1 MNQPTTAPTPTRD
14 ELLARNGVLLVVD
27 DILPPSGPVAKGGT
41 PTVKPKELGLFIAID
56 QDNTVYAFNGH
67 VDLGTGIRTSLA
79 QIVAEELDLQMDQVT
94 MVLGDTERAPNQG
107 ATIASATLQISAI
120 PLRNAAAE
128 ARRYLLEQAAQRWAV
143 SADSLVVE
151 SGVIK
156 AADGRSARFGDLL
169 IDRHV
174 ELRISGN
181 APLKRQEDYKLVG
194 QGAARVDIP
203 GKATGEL
210 TYVHDMRLPDMLHG
224 RVVRPPYAG
233 HDTGDFVGNSLLE
246 VDESSIAHIPGIVR
260 VVVIRDF
267 VGVVAMREEQAAKA
281 ARELKVRW
289 KAWQHK
295 LPDMSDVEQAIRDNP
310 SIQRVVLDKGNV
322 EQALA
327 DASERMTRTYLWPY
341 QIHGSIGPSCGLAD
355 YREDGIRV
363 WSGTQNPHML
373 RADLAWLLE
382 YPEERIEII
391 RMEAAGCYG
400 RNCADD
406 VCADAVLLSRAVG
419 LPVRV
424 QLTREQEHVWEPK
437 GTAQLMEVDGGLTAE
452 GGIAGYD
459 FTTSYPSNNS
469 PTLALLLTGRVDP
482 VAAMFEMG
490 DRTSIPPY
498 EIEHMR
504 VTINDMAPIVRAS
517 WMRGVSALP
526 NTFAHESYIDELA
539 FAAGV
544 DPVEYRLRYLNDDRA
559 SELVKATAARAD
571 WTPRTQPM
579 QTPEDDGVLRGRGF
593 AYARYIHSKFP
604 GFGAA
609 WAAWVA
615 DVAVDKNTGD
625 VSVTRVVIG
634 HDAGMMVNPA
644 GVQHQIHGNVIQSTS
659 RVLKERVTFEES
671 TVSSQEWGGYPILTF
686 PEVPKV
692 DVVMMPRQTEPPMGA
707 GESASVPSAA
717 AIANAVYDATG
728 IRFRELPITAERIL
742 AAMKSAGDEASVQ
755 PPESPKAKRSKWLF
769 GSLFAAFG
777 AVLGVAATALPWRA
791 EIAPIAPPAA
801 GTWSAATLERGRL
814 LASAGDCAV
823 CHTSAGGV
831 TNAGGLAMQTPFG
844 TLYSSNITPDP
855 ETGIGN
861 WSYPA
866 FERAMRDGISRDG
879 KHLYP
884 AFPYTAFRNIDDA
897 DMQALY
903 AYLMSQTPVKQVQ
916 PANALQFPFNMRP
929 LMAGWNA
936 LFLRKGEVQAQPQQ
950 SAQWNRGQYLVNGL
964 GHCAACHSPRNL
976 MGAEKGGAS
985 FLAGGMVDGWE
996 APALNSLSKA
1006 PTPWTEDQ
1014 LFNYLSTGY
1023 SDAHGVAAGPMG
1035 PVVSEL
1041 AKLPRTD
1048 VRAMA
1053 VYLASLNG
1061 SAEAA
1066 STMPAPTAAAP
1077 TMPAPTVTAQK
1088 VTVATVSP
1096 QSLSNGQRVFEG
1108 SCQGCHADGLG
1119 PKLFGVSPSLA
1130 TNTNVHSAL
1139 PDNLIKV
1146 IQQGIAKPAT
1156 ADLGYMPGFKD
1167 SLSNTQI
1174 SDLAAYLRTRFA
1186 PNEPQWTGLQDK
1198 VAYLKANPGI
1208 H

>member
-1 MNQPTTAPTPTRD
+1 MTKPTPTRD
-14 ELLARNGVLLVVD
+14 HLLAKNGVLLIVD

-41 PTVKPKELGLFIAID
+41 PTVKPKELGLFIAVD

-128 ARRYLLEQAAQRWAV
+128 ARRYLLQAAAQRWEI
-143 SADSLVVE
+143 DPETLVIE

-156 AADGRSARFGDLL
+156 AQDGRSCRFGELL
-169 IDRHV
+169 VDQHI
-174 ELRISGN
+174 ELRISGA
-181 APLKRQEDYKLVG
+181 APLKRLEDYKLVG
-194 QGAARVDIP
+194 TVAARVDIP

-224 RVVRPPYAG
+224 RVIRPPYAG
-233 HDTGDFVGNSLLE
+233 YDTGEFVGTSLLE

-267 VGVVAMREEQAAKA
+267 IGVVAMREEQAAKA
-281 ARELKVRW
+281 AKELKVTW
-289 KAWQHK
+289 KPWQHQ

-310 SIQRVVLDKGNV
+310 KVQRVVLDKGNV
-322 EQALA
+322 DEALA
-327 DASERMTRTYLWPY
+327 GASERMTRTYLWPY

-382 YPEERIEII
+382 CPEEQIEII

-424 QLTREQEHVWEPK
+424 QLTREQEHAWEPK

-452 GGIAGYD
+452 GGVAGYD

-482 VAAMFEMG
+482 VAVMFEMG

-498 EIEHMR
+498 DIEHMR

-544 DPVEYRLRYLNDDRA
+544 DPVEYRLRYLHDDRA
-559 SELVKATAARAD
+559 SELVKATAARAE
-571 WTPRTQPM
+571 WSPRTQPM
-579 QTPEDDGVLRGRGF
+579 QIPEEDGVLRGRGF

-615 DVAVDKNTGD
+615 DVAVDKHTGD

-671 TVSSQEWGGYPILTF
+671 TIASKEWGGYPILTF

-692 DVVMMPRQTEPPMGA
+692 DVMMMPRQAEPPMGA

-717 AIANAVYDATG
+717 AIANAIYDATG
-728 IRFRELPITAERIL
+728 IRFRELPITAERVL
-742 AAMKSAGDEASVQ
+742 AALKNAGDEANGN

-777 AVLGVAATALPWRA
+777 AVLGMAATALPWRA
-791 EIAPIAPPAA
+791 EIAPITPPSS
-801 GTWSAATLERGRL
+801 GIWSAATLERGRL

-823 CHTSAGGV
+823 CHTAPGGV
-831 TNAGGLAMQTPFG
+831 SNAGGLAMQTPFG

-855 ETGIGN
+855 DTGIGN

-916 PANALQFPFNMRP
+916 PANDMQFPFNMRP

-976 MGAEKGGAS
+976 MGAEKGGAA

-996 APALNSLSKA
+996 APALNSLSKS

-1041 AKLPRTD
+1041 AKLPKTD

-1061 SAEAA
+1061 SAETAPVEA
-1066 STMPAPTAAAP
+1066 SASATKLMPQPS
-1077 TMPAPTVTAQK
+1077 VSAQ
-1088 VTVATVSP
+1088 A
-1096 QSLSNGQRVFEG
+1096 LSNGQRVFEG

-1130 TNTNVHSAL
+1130 SNTNVHSAL

-1146 IQQGIAKPAT
+1146 IQQGISNPAT
-1156 ADLGYMPGFKD
+1156 RDLGYMPGFKD
-1167 SLSNTQI
+1167 SLSDTQI
-1174 SDLAAYLRTRFA
+1174 SDLAAYLRSRFA
-1186 PNEPQWTGLQDK
+1186 PNEPQWTGLQEK
-1198 VAYLKANPGI
+1198 VAYLKANPGT

>member
-1 MNQPTTAPTPTRD
+1 MTMTHATLTRAQ
-14 ELLARNGVLLVVD
+14 LLTKSGVLLIVD
-27 DILPPSGPVAKGGT
+27 QIQPPSGPVAKGGV
-41 PTVKPKELGLFIAID
+41 PVIKPQELALFIAVND
-56 QDNTVYAFNGH
+56 DGKVYGFNGH

-79 QIVAEELDLQMDQVT
+79 QIVAEELDLALDQVC
-94 MVLGDTERAPNQG
+94 MVLGDTDSAPNQG
-107 ATIASATLQISAI
+107 ATIASATIQISAI

-128 ARRYLLEQAAQRWAV
+128 ARRFLLVRAARRFAV
-143 SADSLVVE
+143 
-151 SGVIK
+151 
-156 AADGRSARFGDLL
+156 AADT
-169 IDRHV
+169 
-174 ELRISGN
+174 LRINSGIVSSEDGRQLTFAELVEGERDQLTISGD
-181 APLKRQEDYKLVG
+181 APLKRLEDYRLVG
-194 QGAARVDIP
+194 KGAARVDIP

-210 TYVHDMRLPDMLHG
+210 TYVHDMRLPNMLHG
-224 RVVRPPYAG
+224 RVIRPPYAG
-233 HDTGDFVGNSLLE
+233 LDSGDFVGNSLLE

-267 VGVVAMREEQAAKA
+267 VGVVALREEQAAKA
-281 ARELKVRW
+281 AQALKVTW
-289 KAWQHK
+289 KAWNHK
-295 LPDMSDVEQAIRDNP
+295 LPNMGDIAQAIRDNP
-310 SIQRVVLDKGNV
+310 RVQRVVLDKGNV
-322 EQALA
+322 DQALEQ
-327 DASERMTRTYLWPY
+327 ASERMARTYLWPY
-341 QIHGSIGPSCGLAD
+341 QLHASIGPSCGLAD
-355 YREDGIRV
+355 YHEDGIRV
-363 WSGTQNPHML
+363 WSGTQNPHLL

-437 GTAQLMEVDGGLTAE
+437 GTAQLMEVDGGINAD
-452 GGIAGYD
+452 GGVAGYD
-459 FTTSYPSNNS
+459 FQTSYPSNGA
-469 PTLALLLTGRVDP
+469 PTLALLLTGRVEP

-498 EIEHMR
+498 DYEHMR
-504 VTINDMAPIVRAS
+504 VSVNDMAPIVRAS

-544 DPVEYRLRYLNDDRA
+544 DPVEYRLRYLNDERA
-559 SELVKATAARAD
+559 SDLVKATAARAE

-579 QTPEDDGVLRGRGF
+579 QIPEQDNILRGRGF

-615 DVAVDKNTGD
+615 DVAVDKRSGE

-634 HDAGMMVNPA
+634 HDAGMMINPA

-671 TVSSQEWGGYPILTF
+671 AVASKEWGGYPILTF
-686 PEVPKV
+686 PQVPEI
-692 DVVMMPRQTEPPMGA
+692 DVLMMPRQNEAPMGA
-707 GESASVPSAA
+707 GESAAVPSAA
-717 AIANAVYDATG
+717 AIANAIYDATG
-728 IRFRELPITAERIL
+728 IRFRELPITAERVL
-742 AAMKSAGDEASVQ
+742 AALKGSADEANAN
-755 PPESPKAKRSKWLF
+755 PPDSPKAKRSKWLF

-777 AVLGVAATALPWRA
+777 AILGVAATALPWRA
-791 EIAPIAPPAA
+791 EIAPITPPSA

-814 LASAGDCAV
+814 LAAVGDCAV
-823 CHTSAGGV
+823 CHTAPGGT

-855 ETGIGN
+855 TTGIGN

-879 KHLYP
+879 KNLYP
-884 AFPYTAFRNIDDA
+884 AFPYTAFRNINDA

-903 AYLMSQTPVKQVQ
+903 AYLMSQAPVSQ
-916 PANALQFPFNMRP
+916 PAKVNDMQFPFNMRP

-936 LFLRKGEVQAQPQQ
+936 LFLRKGEIQVQPQR
-950 SAQWNRGQYLVNGL
+950 SEQWNRGAYLVNGL

-976 MGAEKGGAS
+976 MGAEKGGKN

-996 APALNSLSKA
+996 APALNGLSKS

-1014 LFNYLSTGY
+1014 LFTYLSSGY

-1041 AKLPRTD
+1041 AKLPKAD
-1048 VRAMA
+1048 IRAMA
-1053 VYLASLNG
+1053 VYLASLDG
-1061 SAEAA
+1061 TVQAQTRS
-1066 STMPAPTAAAP
+1066 STE
-1077 TMPAPTVTAQK
+1077 
-1088 VTVATVSP
+1088 TVAQPSVAEVS
-1096 QSLSNGQRVFEG
+1096 LNNGRRVFEG

-1130 TNTNVHSAL
+1130 TNTNLHSTL
-1139 PDNLIKV
+1139 PDNLLKV
-1146 IQQGIAKPAT
+1146 ILQGISNPAT
-1156 ADLGYMPGFKD
+1156 PDLGYMPGFKD
-1167 SLSNTQI
+1167 SLSNRQI
-1174 SDLAAYLRTRFA
+1174 AELTAYLRNRFA
-1186 PNEPQWTGLQDK
+1186 SAEPAWQGLEQK
-1198 VAYLKANPGI
+1198 VAHLRANPGT

>member
-1 MNQPTTAPTPTRD
+1 MNQPITPPTTLPTPTRD
-14 ELLARNGVLLVVD
+14 HLLAKNGVLLIVD

-56 QDNTVYAFNGH
+56 QDNRVYAFNGH

-79 QIVAEELDLQMDQVT
+79 QIVAEELDLRMDQVT

-128 ARRYLLEQAAQRWAV
+128 ARRYLLQQAAQRLGVNPDA
-143 SADSLVVE
+143 LVIE
-151 SGVIK
+151 AGVIS
-156 AADGRSARFGDLL
+156 AQDGRSLRFGELL
-169 IDRHV
+169 VDQHV

-181 APLKRQEDYKLVG
+181 APLKRLEDYKLVG
-194 QGAARVDIP
+194 TVAARVDIP
-203 GKATGEL
+203 AKATGEL

-224 RVVRPPYAG
+224 RVIRPPYAG
-233 HDTGDFVGNSLLE
+233 YDTGEFVGTSLLE

-260 VVVIRDF
+260 IVVIRDF
-267 VGVVAMREEQAAKA
+267 IGVVAMREEQAAKA
-281 ARELKVRW
+281 ARELKVTW
-289 KAWQHK
+289 KPWQQQ
-295 LPDMSDVEQAIRDNP
+295 LPDMSDIEQAIRDNP

-322 EQALA
+322 DEALA
-327 DASERMTRTYLWPY
+327 NASERMTRTYLWPY

-355 YREDGIRV
+355 YRDDGIRV

-382 YPEERIEII
+382 YPEEKIEII

-424 QLTREQEHVWEPK
+424 QLTREQEHAWEPK

-459 FTTSYPSNNS
+459 FTTRYPSNNS
-469 PTLALLLTGRVDP
+469 PTLALLLTGRVEP
-482 VAAMFEMG
+482 VATLFEMG

-498 EIEHMR
+498 DIEHMR

-544 DPVEYRLRYLNDDRA
+544 DPVEYRLRYLHDDRA
-559 SELVKATAARAD
+559 SELVRATAERAN
-571 WTPRTQPM
+571 WSPRTQPM
-579 QTPEDDGVLRGRGF
+579 QIPEEDGVLRGRGF

-615 DVAVDKNTGD
+615 DVAVDKHTGD

-671 TVSSQEWGGYPILTF
+671 TVASKEWGGYPILTF

-692 DVVMMPRQTEPPMGA
+692 DVMMMPRQAEPPMGA

-728 IRFRELPITAERIL
+728 IRFRELPITPERIL
-742 AAMKSAGDEASVQ
+742 AALKNAGDEANSN
-755 PPESPKAKRSKWLF
+755 PPQSPKAKRSKWLF

-777 AVLGVAATALPWRA
+777 AVLGMAATALPWRA
-791 EIAPIAPPAA
+791 EIAPIATPSA

-823 CHTSAGGV
+823 CHTAPGGAV
-831 TNAGGLAMQTPFG
+831 NAGGLAMQTPFG

-897 DMQALY
+897 DLQALY
-903 AYLMSQTPVKQVQ
+903 AYLMSQAPVKQVQ
-916 PANALQFPFNMRP
+916 PANSMQFPFNMRP

-1041 AKLPRTD
+1041 AKLPTSD

-1053 VYLASLNG
+1053 VYLASLND

-1066 STMPAPTAAAP
+1066 
-1077 TMPAPTVTAQK
+1077 PTVTE
-1088 VTVATVSP
+1088 VIPATKPAAGVSA

-1146 IQQGIAKPAT
+1146 IQQGISNPAT
-1156 ADLGYMPGFKD
+1156 PDLGYMPAFKD
-1167 SLSNTQI
+1167 SLSDTQI
-1174 SDLAAYLRTRFA
+1174 SDLAAYLRSRFA
-1186 PNEPQWTGLQDK
+1186 PNEPQWTGLSEK
-1198 VAYLKANPGI
+1198 VAYLKANPGT

>member
-1 MNQPTTAPTPTRD
+1 MTHAMLTRD
-14 ELLARNGVLLVVD
+14 QLLAKSGVLLVVD
-27 DILPPSGPVAKGGT
+27 QIQPPSGPVAKGGV
-41 PTVKPKELGLFIAID
+41 PVIKPQELALFIAVND
-56 QDNTVYAFNGH
+56 DGKVYGFNGH
-67 VDLGTGIRTSLA
+67 VDLGTGIRTALA
-79 QIVAEELDLQMDQVT
+79 QIVAEELDLALDQVC
-94 MVLGDTERAPNQG
+94 MVLGDTDSAPNQG
-107 ATIASATLQISAI
+107 ATIASATIQISAI

-128 ARRYLLEQAAQRWAV
+128 ARRFLLARAARRFAV
-143 SADSLVVE
+143 AADTLRIN
-151 SGVIK
+151 SGVIGSE
-156 AADGRSARFGDLL
+156 DGRRLTFAEL
-169 IDRHV
+169 V
-174 ELRISGN
+174 EGEHDQLTISGD
-181 APLKRQEDYKLVG
+181 APLKRLEDYRLVG
-194 QGAARVDIP
+194 KGAARVDIP

-224 RVVRPPYAG
+224 RVIRPPYAG
-233 HDTGDFVGNSLLE
+233 LDSGDFVGNSLLE

-267 VGVVAMREEQAAKA
+267 VGVVALREEQAAKA
-281 ARELKVRW
+281 AQALKVTW
-289 KAWQHK
+289 KAWNHK
-295 LPDMSDVEQAIRDNP
+295 LPNMDDVAQAIRDNP
-310 SIQRVVLDKGNV
+310 RVRRVVLDKGNV
-322 EQALA
+322 DQALEQ
-327 DASERMTRTYLWPY
+327 ASERMARTYLWPY
-341 QIHGSIGPSCGLAD
+341 QLHASIGPSCGLAD
-355 YREDGIRV
+355 YQEDGIRV
-363 WSGTQNPHML
+363 WSGTQNPHLL

-419 LPVRV
+419 VPVRV

-437 GTAQLMEVDGGLTAE
+437 GTAQLMEVDGGINAD
-452 GGIAGYD
+452 GGVAGYD
-459 FTTSYPSNNS
+459 FQTSYPSNGA
-469 PTLALLLTGRVDP
+469 PTLALLLTGRVEP

-498 EIEHMR
+498 DFEHMR
-504 VTINDMAPIVRAS
+504 VSVNDMAPIVRAS

-526 NTFAHESYIDELA
+526 NTFAHESYIDEMA

-544 DPVEYRLRYLNDDRA
+544 DPIEYRLRYLNDERA
-559 SELVKATAARAD
+559 SDLVKATAARAE

-579 QTPEDDGVLRGRGF
+579 QIPEQDNILRGRGF

-615 DVAVDKNTGD
+615 DVAVDKRSGE

-634 HDAGMMVNPA
+634 HDAGMMINPA

-671 TVSSQEWGGYPILTF
+671 TVASKEWGGYPILTF
-686 PEVPKV
+686 PQVPQI
-692 DVVMMPRQTEPPMGA
+692 DVLMMPRQNEAPMGA
-707 GESASVPSAA
+707 GESAAVPSAA
-717 AIANAVYDATG
+717 AIANAIYDATG
-728 IRFRELPITAERIL
+728 IRFRELPITAERVL
-742 AAMKSAGDEASVQ
+742 AALKGSADEANAN
-755 PPESPKAKRSKWLF
+755 PPDSPKAKRSKWLF

-777 AVLGVAATALPWRA
+777 AILGVAATALPWRA
-791 EIAPIAPPAA
+791 EIAPITPPSA

-814 LASAGDCAV
+814 LAAVGDCAV
-823 CHTSAGGV
+823 CHTAPGGA

-855 ETGIGN
+855 KTGIGS
-861 WSYPA
+861 WSYSA

-879 KHLYP
+879 KNLYP
-884 AFPYTAFRNIDDA
+884 AFPYTAFRNINDA

-903 AYLMSQTPVKQVQ
+903 AYLMSQAPVSQ
-916 PANALQFPFNMRP
+916 PAKVNDMQVPFNMRP

-936 LFLRKGEVQAQPQQ
+936 LFLRKGEIQVQPQR
-950 SAQWNRGQYLVNGL
+950 SEQWNRGAYLVNGL

-976 MGAEKGGAS
+976 MGAQKGGKN

-996 APALNSLSKA
+996 APALNGLSKS

-1014 LFNYLSTGY
+1014 LFTYLSSGY

-1041 AKLPRTD
+1041 AKLPKAD
-1048 VRAMA
+1048 IRAMA
-1053 VYLASLNG
+1053 VYLASLDG
-1061 SAEAA
+1061 TVQAQTRS
-1066 STMPAPTAAAP
+1066 STE
-1077 TMPAPTVTAQK
+1077 
-1088 VTVATVSP
+1088 TVAQPSVTEVS
-1096 QSLSNGQRVFEG
+1096 LNNGRRVFEG

-1130 TNTNVHSAL
+1130 TNTSLHSTS
-1139 PDNLIKV
+1139 PDNLLKV
-1146 IQQGIAKPAT
+1146 ILQGISNPAT
-1156 ADLGYMPGFKD
+1156 PDLGYMPGFKD
-1167 SLSNTQI
+1167 SLSNRQI
-1174 SDLAAYLRTRFA
+1174 AELAAYVRNRFA
-1186 PNEPQWTGLQDK
+1186 SAEPAWQGLEQK
-1198 VAYLKANPGI
+1198 VAHLRANPGT

>member
-1 MNQPTTAPTPTRD
+1 MNQPITPPTTLPTPTRD
-14 ELLARNGVLLVVD
+14 HLLAKNGVLLIVD

-41 PTVKPKELGLFIAID
+41 PTVRPKELGLFIAID

-79 QIVAEELDLQMDQVT
+79 QIVAEELDLRMDQVT
-94 MVLGDTERAPNQG
+94 MILGDTERAPNQG

-143 SADSLVVE
+143 SADSLVIE
-151 SGVIK
+151 SGVIN
-156 AADGRSARFGDLL
+156 APDGRTLRFGELL
-169 IDRHV
+169 VDQHV

-181 APLKRQEDYKLVG
+181 APLKRLEDYKLVG
-194 QGAARVDIP
+194 TVAARVDIP

-224 RVVRPPYAG
+224 RVIRPPYAG
-233 HDTGDFVGNSLLE
+233 YDTGDFVGTSLLE

-260 VVVIRDF
+260 IVVIRDF
-267 VGVVAMREEQAAKA
+267 IGVVALREEQAAKA
-281 ARELKVRW
+281 ARELRVTW
-289 KAWQHK
+289 KPWQHQ

-322 EQALA
+322 DEALA
-327 DASERMTRTYLWPY
+327 SASERMTRTYLWPY

-355 YREDGIRV
+355 YRDDGIRV

-382 YPEERIEII
+382 SPEEKIEII

-424 QLTREQEHVWEPK
+424 QLTREQEHAWEPK
-437 GTAQLMEVDGGLTAE
+437 GTAQLMEVDGGLNAE

-469 PTLALLLTGRVDP
+469 PTLALLLTGRVEP

-498 EIEHMR
+498 DIEHMR

-544 DPVEYRLRYLNDDRA
+544 DPVEYRLRYLHDDRA
-559 SELVKATAARAD
+559 SELVRATAERAN
-571 WTPRTQPM
+571 WSPRTQPM
-579 QTPEDDGVLRGRGF
+579 QIPEEDGVLRGRGF

-615 DVAVDKNTGD
+615 DVAVDKHTGD

-671 TVSSQEWGGYPILTF
+671 TVASKEWGGYPILTF

-692 DVVMMPRQTEPPMGA
+692 DVMMMPRQAEPPMGA

-728 IRFRELPITAERIL
+728 IRFRELPITPERIL
-742 AAMKSAGDEASVQ
+742 AALKSAGDEANSN
-755 PPESPKAKRSKWLF
+755 PPQSPKAKRSKWLF

-777 AVLGVAATALPWRA
+777 AVLGMAATALPWRA
-791 EIAPIAPPAA
+791 EIAPIAPPSA

-823 CHTSAGGV
+823 CHTAPGGTPTRVAWRCRHRSALCTAATSRPILKPASATGHIRPSSGQCV
-831 TNAGGLAMQTPFG
+831 TASVA
-844 TLYSSNITPDP
+844 
-855 ETGIGN
+855 
-861 WSYPA
+861 
-866 FERAMRDGISRDG
+866 
-879 KHLYP
+879 
-884 AFPYTAFRNIDDA
+884 TASIFIRR
-897 DMQALY
+897 
-903 AYLMSQTPVKQVQ
+903 
-916 PANALQFPFNMRP
+916 F
-929 LMAGWNA
+929 
-936 LFLRKGEVQAQPQQ
+936 
-950 SAQWNRGQYLVNGL
+950 
-964 GHCAACHSPRNL
+964 
-976 MGAEKGGAS
+976 
-985 FLAGGMVDGWE
+985 
-996 APALNSLSKA
+996 
-1006 PTPWTEDQ
+1006 PTP
-1014 LFNYLSTGY
+1014 
-1023 SDAHGVAAGPMG
+1023 P
-1035 PVVSEL
+1035 SETS
-1041 AKLPRTD
+1041 K
-1048 VRAMA
+1048 
-1053 VYLASLNG
+1053 
-1061 SAEAA
+1061 
-1066 STMPAPTAAAP
+1066 MPTCRRCTP
-1077 TMPAPTVTAQK
+1077 
-1088 VTVATVSP
+1088 
-1096 QSLSNGQRVFEG
+1096 
-1108 SCQGCHADGLG
+1108 
-1119 PKLFGVSPSLA
+1119 
-1130 TNTNVHSAL
+1130 
-1139 PDNLIKV
+1139 I
-1146 IQQGIAKPAT
+1146 
-1156 ADLGYMPGFKD
+1156 
-1167 SLSNTQI
+1167 
-1174 SDLAAYLRTRFA
+1174 
-1186 PNEPQWTGLQDK
+1186 
-1198 VAYLKANPGI
+1198 
-1208 H
+1208 

>member
-1 MNQPTTAPTPTRD
+1 MTHATLTRAQ
-14 ELLARNGVLLVVD
+14 LLTKSGVLLIVD
-27 DILPPSGPVAKGGT
+27 QIQPPSGPVAKGGV
-41 PTVKPKELGLFIAID
+41 PVIKPQELALFIAVND
-56 QDNTVYAFNGH
+56 DGKVYGFNGH

-79 QIVAEELDLQMDQVT
+79 QIVAEELDLALDQVC
-94 MVLGDTERAPNQG
+94 MVLGDTDSAPNQG
-107 ATIASATLQISAI
+107 ATIASATIQISAI

-128 ARRYLLEQAAQRWAV
+128 ARRFLLARAARRLAV
-143 SADSLVVE
+143 AADTLRIN
-151 SGVIK
+151 SGVVSSE
-156 AADGRSARFGDLL
+156 DGRQLTFAKL
-169 IDRHV
+169 V
-174 ELRISGN
+174 EGERDQLTISGD
-181 APLKRQEDYKLVG
+181 APLKRLEDYRLVG
-194 QGAARVDIP
+194 KGAARVDIP

-210 TYVHDMRLPDMLHG
+210 TYVHDMRLPNMLHG
-224 RVVRPPYAG
+224 RVIRPPYAG
-233 HDTGDFVGNSLLE
+233 LDSGDFVGNSLLE

-281 ARELKVRW
+281 AQALKVTW
-289 KAWQHK
+289 KAWNHK
-295 LPDMSDVEQAIRDNP
+295 LPNMDDIAQAIRDNP
-310 SIQRVVLDKGNV
+310 RVQRVVLDKGNV
-322 EQALA
+322 DQALEQ
-327 DASERMTRTYLWPY
+327 ASERMARTYLWPY
-341 QIHGSIGPSCGLAD
+341 QLHASIGPSCGLAD
-355 YREDGIRV
+355 YQEGGIRV
-363 WSGTQNPHML
+363 WSGTQNPHLL

-437 GTAQLMEVDGGLTAE
+437 GTAQLMEVDGGINAD
-452 GGIAGYD
+452 GGVAGYD
-459 FTTSYPSNNS
+459 FQTSYPSNGA
-469 PTLALLLTGRVDP
+469 PTLALLLTGRVEP

-498 EIEHMR
+498 DFEHMR
-504 VTINDMAPIVRAS
+504 VSVNDMAPIVRAS

-544 DPVEYRLRYLNDDRA
+544 DPVEYRLRYLNDERA
-559 SELVKATAARAD
+559 SDLVKATAARAE

-579 QTPEDDGVLRGRGF
+579 QIPEQDNILRGRGF

-615 DVAVDKNTGD
+615 DVAVDKRSGE

-634 HDAGMMVNPA
+634 HDAGMMINPA

-671 TVSSQEWGGYPILTF
+671 AVASKEWGGYPILTF
-686 PEVPKV
+686 PQVPEI
-692 DVVMMPRQTEPPMGA
+692 DVLMMPRQNEAPMGA
-707 GESASVPSAA
+707 GESAAVPSAA
-717 AIANAVYDATG
+717 AIANAIYDATG
-728 IRFRELPITAERIL
+728 IRFRELPITAERVL
-742 AAMKSAGDEASVQ
+742 AALKGSADEANAN
-755 PPESPKAKRSKWLF
+755 PPDSPKAKRSKWLF

-777 AVLGVAATALPWRA
+777 AILGVAATALPWRA
-791 EIAPIAPPAA
+791 EIAPITPPSA

-814 LASAGDCAV
+814 LAAVGDCAV
-823 CHTSAGGV
+823 CHTAPGGA

-855 ETGIGN
+855 KTGIGS
-861 WSYPA
+861 WSYSA

-879 KHLYP
+879 KNLYP
-884 AFPYTAFRNIDDA
+884 AFPYTAFRNINDA

-903 AYLMSQTPVKQVQ
+903 AYLMSQAPVSQ
-916 PANALQFPFNMRP
+916 PAEVNDMQFPFNMRP

-936 LFLRKGEVQAQPQQ
+936 LFLRKGEIQVQPQR
-950 SAQWNRGQYLVNGL
+950 SEQWNRGAYLVNGL

-976 MGAEKGGAS
+976 MGAEKGGKN

-996 APALNSLSKA
+996 APALNGLSKS

-1014 LFNYLSTGY
+1014 LFTYLSSGY

-1041 AKLPRTD
+1041 AKLPKAD
-1048 VRAMA
+1048 IRAMA
-1053 VYLASLNG
+1053 VYLASLDG
-1061 SAEAA
+1061 TVQAQTRS
-1066 STMPAPTAAAP
+1066 STE
-1077 TMPAPTVTAQK
+1077 
-1088 VTVATVSP
+1088 TVAQPSVTEVS
-1096 QSLSNGQRVFEG
+1096 LNNGRRVFEG

-1130 TNTNVHSAL
+1130 TNTSLHSTL
-1139 PDNLIKV
+1139 PDNLLKV
-1146 IQQGIAKPAT
+1146 ILQGISNPAT
-1156 ADLGYMPGFKD
+1156 PDLGYMPGFKD
-1167 SLSNTQI
+1167 SLSNRQI
-1174 SDLAAYLRTRFA
+1174 AELTAYLRNRFA
-1186 PNEPQWTGLQDK
+1186 SAEPAWQGLEQK
-1198 VAYLKANPGI
+1198 VAHLRANPGT

>member
-1 MNQPTTAPTPTRD
+1 
-14 ELLARNGVLLVVD
+14 
-27 DILPPSGPVAKGGT
+27 
-41 PTVKPKELGLFIAID
+41 
-56 QDNTVYAFNGH
+56 
-67 VDLGTGIRTSLA
+67 
-79 QIVAEELDLQMDQVT
+79 
-94 MVLGDTERAPNQG
+94 
-107 ATIASATLQISAI
+107 
-120 PLRNAAAE
+120 
-128 ARRYLLEQAAQRWAV
+128 
-143 SADSLVVE
+143 
-151 SGVIK
+151 
-156 AADGRSARFGDLL
+156 
-169 IDRHV
+169 
-174 ELRISGN
+174 
-181 APLKRQEDYKLVG
+181 
-194 QGAARVDIP
+194 
-203 GKATGEL
+203 
-210 TYVHDMRLPDMLHG
+210 
-224 RVVRPPYAG
+224 
-233 HDTGDFVGNSLLE
+233 
-246 VDESSIAHIPGIVR
+246 
-260 VVVIRDF
+260 
-267 VGVVAMREEQAAKA
+267 
-281 ARELKVRW
+281 
-289 KAWQHK
+289 
-295 LPDMSDVEQAIRDNP
+295 
-310 SIQRVVLDKGNV
+310 
-322 EQALA
+322 
-327 DASERMTRTYLWPY
+327 
-341 QIHGSIGPSCGLAD
+341 
-355 YREDGIRV
+355 
-363 WSGTQNPHML
+363 
-373 RADLAWLLE
+373 
-382 YPEERIEII
+382 
-391 RMEAAGCYG
+391 
-400 RNCADD
+400 
-406 VCADAVLLSRAVG
+406 
-419 LPVRV
+419 
-424 QLTREQEHVWEPK
+424 
-437 GTAQLMEVDGGLTAE
+437 MEVDGGINAD
-452 GGIAGYD
+452 GGVAGYD

-469 PTLALLLTGRVDP
+469 PTLALLLTGRVEP
-482 VAAMFEMG
+482 VPVMFEMG

-498 EIEHMR
+498 DIEHMR
-504 VTINDMAPIVRAS
+504 VAINDMAPIVRAS

-544 DPVEYRLRYLNDDRA
+544 DPVEYRLRYLNDERA
-559 SELVKATAARAD
+559 AELVRSTAARAD
-571 WTPRTQPM
+571 WSPRTQPM
-579 QTPEDDGVLRGRGF
+579 QTPEEDGVLRGRGF

-615 DVAVDKNTGD
+615 DVAVDKHTGD

-659 RVLKERVTFEES
+659 RVLKEQVTFEES
-671 TVSSQEWGGYPILTF
+671 TIASKEWGGYPILTF
-686 PEVPKV
+686 PQVPKV
-692 DVVMMPRQTEPPMGA
+692 DVMMMPRQAEPPMGA

-717 AIANAVYDATG
+717 AIANAIYDATG
-728 IRFRELPITAERIL
+728 IRFRELPITAERVL
-742 AAMKSAGDEASVQ
+742 AALKSAGDQANAN

-777 AVLGVAATALPWRA
+777 AVLGMAATALPWRA
-791 EIAPIAPPAA
+791 EIAPITPPGL

-823 CHTSAGGV
+823 CHTAPGGV
-831 TNAGGLAMQTPFG
+831 KNAGGLAMQTPFG

-903 AYLMSQTPVKQVQ
+903 AYLMSQTPVRQVQ
-916 PANALQFPFNMRP
+916 PSNDMQFPFNMRP
-929 LMAGWNA
+929 LMAGWDA
-936 LFLRKGEVQAQPQQ
+936 LFLRKGEVQSKPEQ

-996 APALNSLSKA
+996 APALNSLSKS

-1014 LFNYLSTGY
+1014 LFSYLSTGY

-1041 AKLPRTD
+1041 SKLPTSD

-1053 VYLASLNG
+1053 VYLASLND
-1061 SAEAA
+1061 SAQ
-1066 STMPAPTAAAP
+1066 AAP
-1077 TMPAPTVTAQK
+1077 QTATTVKA
-1088 VTVATVSP
+1088 VVSA

-1130 TNTNVHSAL
+1130 SNSNVHSAL

-1146 IQQGIAKPAT
+1146 IQQGIANPAT
-1156 ADLGYMPGFKD
+1156 RDLGYMPGFKD
-1167 SLSNTQI
+1167 SLSDTQI
-1174 SDLAAYLRTRFA
+1174 SDLAAYLRSRFA
-1186 PNEPQWTGLQDK
+1186 PDEPQWTGLPEK
-1198 VAYLKANPGI
+1198 VAYLRANPGT

>member
-1 MNQPTTAPTPTRD
+1 MTQPQTPPTRD
-14 ELLARNGVLLVVD
+14 HLLARNGVLLIVD

-56 QDNTVYAFNGH
+56 EDDTVYAFNGH

-79 QIVAEELDLQMDQVT
+79 QIVAEELDLQLDQVT

-128 ARRYLLEQAAQRWAV
+128 ARRYLLEQAAQRWAL
-143 SADSLVVE
+143 SIDALVIE

-156 AADGRSARFGDLL
+156 APDGRTTRFGELL
-169 IDRHV
+169 TGQHI
-174 ELRISGN
+174 ELHISGN

-203 GKATGEL
+203 AKATGEL

-224 RVVRPPYAG
+224 RVIRPPYAG
-233 HDTGDFVGNSLLE
+233 YDTGDFVGTSLLE

-281 ARELKVRW
+281 ARELKVTW
-289 KAWQHK
+289 KPWQHQ
-295 LPDMSDVEQAIRDNP
+295 LPDMSDIEQAIRDNP

-322 EQALA
+322 DEALA
-327 DASERMTRTYLWPY
+327 HASERMTRTYLWPY

-382 YPEERIEII
+382 YPEEQIEII

-424 QLTREQEHVWEPK
+424 QLTREQEHAWEPK
-437 GTAQLMEVDGGLTAE
+437 GTAQLMEVDGGLDAE
-452 GGIAGYD
+452 GGVAGYD
-459 FTTSYPSNNS
+459 FKTSYPSNNS

-482 VAAMFEMG
+482 VATMFEMG

-498 EIEHMR
+498 DIEHMR
-504 VTINDMAPIVRAS
+504 ITINDMAPIVRAS

-544 DPVEYRLRYLNDDRA
+544 DPVEYRLRYLHDDRA
-559 SELVKATAARAD
+559 SELVRATAARAD
-571 WTPRTQPM
+571 WSPRTQPM
-579 QTPEDDGVLRGRGF
+579 QTPGEDGVLRGRGF

-659 RVLKERVTFEES
+659 RVLKEQVTFEES
-671 TVSSQEWGGYPILTF
+671 TVASKEWGGYPILTF
-686 PEVPKV
+686 PEVPRV
-692 DVVMMPRQTEPPMGA
+692 DVMMMPRQAEPPMGA

-717 AIANAVYDATG
+717 AIANAIYDATG

-742 AAMKSAGDEASVQ
+742 AAMKSAGEEANRQ
-755 PPESPKAKRSKWLF
+755 PPEAPRSKRSKWLF

-777 AVLGVAATALPWRA
+777 AVLGMAATALPWRA
-791 EIAPIAPPAA
+791 EIAPITPPGA

-823 CHTSAGGV
+823 CHTAPGGV
-831 TNAGGLAMQTPFG
+831 SNAGGLAMQTPFG

-916 PANALQFPFNMRP
+916 PANDMQFPFNMRP

-1041 AKLPRTD
+1041 SKLPKSD

-1061 SAEAA
+1061 SAEA
-1066 STMPAPTAAAP
+1066 SVGKITEITTQPS
-1077 TMPAPTVTAQK
+1077 
-1088 VTVATVSP
+1088 VSA
-1096 QSLSNGQRVFEG
+1096 QSLSNGRRVFEG
-1108 SCQGCHADGLG
+1108 SCQGCHADGAG

-1130 TNTNVHSAL
+1130 SNTNVHSAL

-1146 IQQGIAKPAT
+1146 IQQGIENPAT
-1156 ADLGYMPGFKD
+1156 PDLGYMPGFKD
-1167 SLSNTQI
+1167 SLSDTQI
-1174 SDLAAYLRTRFA
+1174 SDLAAYLRNRFA
-1186 PNEPQWTGLQDK
+1186 PNEPHWAGLPEK
-1198 VAYLKANPGI
+1198 VAHLRANPGT

>member
-1 MNQPTTAPTPTRD
+1 MTQTLPTRD
-14 ELLARNGVLLVVD
+14 FLLAKNGVLLVVD

-41 PTVKPKELGLFIAID
+41 PTVKPKELGLFIAIND
-56 QDNTVYAFNGH
+56 DSTVYAFNGH

-79 QIVAEELDLQMDQVT
+79 QIVAEELDLRMDQVT

-128 ARRYLLEQAAQRWAV
+128 ARRFLLNKAAERWGVGAETLGIEQ
-143 SADSLVVE
+143 
-151 SGVIK
+151 GVIK
-156 AADGRSARFGDLL
+156 GGDGRAVAFGELL
-169 IDRHV
+169 VDQHI
-174 ELRISGN
+174 ELRISGD
-181 APLKRQEDYKLVG
+181 APLKRLEDYKLVG
-194 QGAARVDIP
+194 TVAARVDIP

-233 HDTGDFVGNSLLE
+233 YDTGEFVGTSLLS
-246 VDESSIAHIPGIVR
+246 VDESSIAHIPGIVK
-260 VVVIRDF
+260 VVVIGDF
-267 VGVVAMREEQAAKA
+267 VGVVAMREEQAVKA
-281 ARELKVRW
+281 AEALSVSW
-289 KAWQHK
+289 KPWRHLA
-295 LPDMSDVEQAIRDNP
+295 PDMTDIEQAIRDNP
-310 SIQRVVLDKGNV
+310 RVQRVVLDKGDV
-322 EQALA
+322 DQALA
-327 DASERMTRTYLWPY
+327 EASERMTRTYLWPY

-355 YREDGIRV
+355 YREDGIRI

-373 RADLAWLLE
+373 RADIAWLLE
-382 YPEERIEII
+382 CPEERIEII

-406 VCADAVLLSRAVG
+406 VCADAVLLSKAVG
-419 LPVRV
+419 RPVRV
-424 QLTREQEHVWEPK
+424 QLTREQEHAWEPK
-437 GTAQLMEVDGGLTAE
+437 GTAQLMEVDGGLDGN
-452 GGIAGYD
+452 GGVAAYD
-459 FTTSYPSNNS
+459 FTSSYPSNNS
-469 PTLALLLTGRVDP
+469 PTLALLLTGRVEP
-482 VAAMFEMG
+482 VPVMFEMG

-498 EIEHMR
+498 DIDHMR

-544 DPVEYRLRYLNDDRA
+544 DPVEYRLRYLHDDRA
-559 SELVKATAARAD
+559 SDLVKATAERAQ
-571 WTPRTQPM
+571 WSPRTQPM
-579 QTPEDDGVLRGRGF
+579 QTPEQDGVLRGRGF

-615 DVAVDKNTGD
+615 DVAVDRHTGD

-671 TVSSQEWGGYPILTF
+671 TIASKEWGGYPILTF

-692 DVVMMPRQTEPPMGA
+692 DVMMMPRQTEPPMGA

-717 AIANAVYDATG
+717 AIANAIYDATG
-728 IRFRELPITAERIL
+728 IRFRELPITPERVL
-742 AAMKSAGDEASVQ
+742 AALKSAGDAANGA
-755 PPESPKAKRSKWLF
+755 PPASPKAKRSKWLF
-769 GSLFAAFG
+769 GSLFAALG
-777 AVLGVAATALPWRA
+777 AALGMAATALPWRA
-791 EIAPIAPPAA
+791 EIAPITPPAA
-801 GTWSAATLERGRL
+801 DTWSAATLERGRL
-814 LASAGDCAV
+814 LAAAGDCAV
-823 CHTSAGGV
+823 CHTAPGGIR
-831 TNAGGLAMQTPFG
+831 NAGGLAMQTPFG

-855 ETGIGN
+855 ETGIGK

-866 FERAMRDGISRDG
+866 FERAMREGISRDG

-903 AYLMSQTPVKQVQ
+903 AYLMAQAPVKQVQ
-916 PANALQFPFNMRP
+916 PANDLRFPFSLRP

-936 LFLRKGEVQAQPQQ
+936 LFLRSGEVQAQPQR
-950 SAQWNRGQYLVNGL
+950 SEQWNRGQYLVNGL
-964 GHCAACHSPRNL
+964 GHCAACHSPRNV

-985 FLAGGMVDGWE
+985 FLAGGTVDGWE
-996 APALNSLSKA
+996 APALNGLSKA

-1023 SDAHGVAAGPMG
+1023 SDAHGAAAGPMG
-1035 PVVSEL
+1035 PVVAEL
-1041 AKLPRTD
+1041 SKLPKSD

-1061 SAEAA
+1061 SATATA
-1066 STMPAPTAAAP
+1066 SAAAP
-1077 TMPAPTVTAQK
+1077 EPQPR
-1088 VTVATVSP
+1088 VSV

-1108 SCQGCHADGLG
+1108 ACQGCHADGQG

-1146 IQQGIAKPAT
+1146 IQQGIANPAT
-1156 ADLGYMPGFKD
+1156 RDLGYMPGFKD
-1167 SLSNTQI
+1167 SLTDTQI
-1174 SDLAAYLRTRFA
+1174 SDLAAYLRSRFA
-1186 PNEPQWTGLQDK
+1186 PNEPQWTGLPER
-1198 VAYLKANPGI
+1198 VAYLKANPGT

>member
-1 MNQPTTAPTPTRD
+1 MTPATLTRAQ
-14 ELLARNGVLLVVD
+14 LLTKSGVLLIVD
-27 DILPPSGPVAKGGT
+27 QIQPPSGPVAKGGV
-41 PTVKPKELGLFIAID
+41 PVIKPQELALFIAVND
-56 QDNTVYAFNGH
+56 DGKVYGFNGH

-79 QIVAEELDLQMDQVT
+79 QIVAEELDLALDQVC
-94 MVLGDTERAPNQG
+94 MVLGDTDSAPNQG
-107 ATIASATLQISAI
+107 ATIASATIQISAI

-128 ARRYLLEQAAQRWAV
+128 ARRFLLARAARRLAV
-143 SADSLVVE
+143 AADTLRIN
-151 SGVIK
+151 SGVVSSE
-156 AADGRSARFGDLL
+156 DGRQFTFAEL
-169 IDRHV
+169 V
-174 ELRISGN
+174 EGERDQLTISGD
-181 APLKRQEDYKLVG
+181 APLKRLEDYRLVG
-194 QGAARVDIP
+194 KGTARVDIP

-224 RVVRPPYAG
+224 RVIRPPYAG
-233 HDTGDFVGNSLLE
+233 LDSGDFVGNSLLE

-267 VGVVAMREEQAAKA
+267 VGVVALREEQAAKA
-281 ARELKVRW
+281 AQALKVTW
-289 KAWQHK
+289 KAWNHK
-295 LPDMSDVEQAIRDNP
+295 LPDMGDIAQAIRDNP
-310 SIQRVVLDKGNV
+310 RVQRVVLDKGNV
-322 EQALA
+322 DQALEQ
-327 DASERMTRTYLWPY
+327 ASERMARTYLWPY
-341 QIHGSIGPSCGLAD
+341 QLHASIGPSCGLAD
-355 YREDGIRV
+355 YHEDGIRV
-363 WSGTQNPHML
+363 WSGTQNPHLL

-437 GTAQLMEVDGGLTAE
+437 GTAQLMEVDGGINAD
-452 GGIAGYD
+452 GGVAGYD
-459 FTTSYPSNNS
+459 FQTSYPSNGA
-469 PTLALLLTGRVDP
+469 PTLALLLTGRVEP

-498 EIEHMR
+498 DFEHMR
-504 VTINDMAPIVRAS
+504 VSVNDMAPIVRAS

-544 DPVEYRLRYLNDDRA
+544 DPVEYRLRYLNDERA
-559 SELVKATAARAD
+559 SDLVKATAARAD

-579 QTPEDDGVLRGRGF
+579 QIPEQDNILRGRGF

-615 DVAVDKNTGD
+615 DVAVDKRSGE

-634 HDAGMMVNPA
+634 HDAGMMINPA

-671 TVSSQEWGGYPILTF
+671 AVASKEWGGYPILTF
-686 PEVPKV
+686 PQVPEI
-692 DVVMMPRQTEPPMGA
+692 DVLMMPRQNEAPMGA
-707 GESASVPSAA
+707 GESAAVPSAA
-717 AIANAVYDATG
+717 AIANAIYDATG
-728 IRFRELPITAERIL
+728 IRFRELPITAERVL
-742 AAMKSAGDEASVQ
+742 AALKGSADEANAN
-755 PPESPKAKRSKWLF
+755 PPDSPKAKRSKWLF

-777 AVLGVAATALPWRA
+777 AILGVAATALPWRA
-791 EIAPIAPPAA
+791 EIAPITPPGA

-814 LASAGDCAV
+814 LAAVGDCAV
-823 CHTSAGGV
+823 CHTAPGGA

-855 ETGIGN
+855 ITGIGN

-879 KHLYP
+879 KNLYP
-884 AFPYTAFRNIDDA
+884 AFPYTAFRNINDA

-903 AYLMSQTPVKQVQ
+903 AYLMSQAPVSQ
-916 PANALQFPFNMRP
+916 PAKVNDMQFPFNMRP

-936 LFLRKGEVQAQPQQ
+936 LFLRKGEIQVQPQR
-950 SAQWNRGQYLVNGL
+950 SEQWNRGAYLVNGL

-976 MGAEKGGAS
+976 MGAEKGGKN

-996 APALNSLSKA
+996 APALNGLSKS

-1014 LFNYLSTGY
+1014 LFTYLSSGY

-1041 AKLPRTD
+1041 AKLPKTD
-1048 VRAMA
+1048 IRAMA
-1053 VYLASLNG
+1053 VYLASLDG
-1061 SAEAA
+1061 TAQAQTRS
-1066 STMPAPTAAAP
+1066 STQTVAQPS
-1077 TMPAPTVTAQK
+1077 VTA
-1088 VTVATVSP
+1088 V
-1096 QSLSNGQRVFEG
+1096 SLSNGQRVFEG
-1108 SCQGCHADGLG
+1108 SCQGCHADGFG

-1130 TNTNVHSAL
+1130 TNTNLHSTL
-1139 PDNLIKV
+1139 PDNLLKV
-1146 IQQGIAKPAT
+1146 ILQGISNPAT
-1156 ADLGYMPGFKD
+1156 PDLGYMPGFKD
-1167 SLSNTQI
+1167 SLSNRQI
-1174 SDLAAYLRTRFA
+1174 AELTAYLRNRFA
-1186 PNEPQWTGLQDK
+1186 SAEPAWQGLEQK
-1198 VAYLKANPGI
+1198 VAHLRANPGT

>member
-1 MNQPTTAPTPTRD
+1 MTHATLTRAQ
-14 ELLARNGVLLVVD
+14 LLTKSGVLLIVD
-27 DILPPSGPVAKGGT
+27 QIQPPSGPVAKGGV
-41 PTVKPKELGLFIAID
+41 PVIKPQELALFIAVND
-56 QDNTVYAFNGH
+56 DGKVYGFNGH

-79 QIVAEELDLQMDQVT
+79 QIVAEELDLALDQVC
-94 MVLGDTERAPNQG
+94 MVLGDTDSAPNQG
-107 ATIASATLQISAI
+107 ATIASATIQISAI

-128 ARRYLLEQAAQRWAV
+128 ARRFLLARAARRLAV
-143 SADSLVVE
+143 AADTLRIN
-151 SGVIK
+151 SGVVSSE
-156 AADGRSARFGDLL
+156 DGRQLTFAKL
-169 IDRHV
+169 V
-174 ELRISGN
+174 EGERDQLTISGD
-181 APLKRQEDYKLVG
+181 APLKRLEDYRLVG
-194 QGAARVDIP
+194 KGAARVDIP

-210 TYVHDMRLPDMLHG
+210 TYVHDMRLPNMLHG
-224 RVVRPPYAG
+224 RVIRPPYAG
-233 HDTGDFVGNSLLE
+233 LDSGDFVGNSLLE

-281 ARELKVRW
+281 AQALKVTW
-289 KAWQHK
+289 KAWNHK
-295 LPDMSDVEQAIRDNP
+295 LPNMDDIAQAIRDNP
-310 SIQRVVLDKGNV
+310 RVQRVVLDKGNV
-322 EQALA
+322 DQALEQ
-327 DASERMTRTYLWPY
+327 ASERMTRTYLWPY
-341 QIHGSIGPSCGLAD
+341 QMHGSIGPSCALAD
-355 YREDGIRV
+355 YHDDGIRV
-363 WSGTQNPHML
+363 WSGTQNPHLL

-437 GTAQLMEVDGGLTAE
+437 GTAQLMEVDGGINAD
-452 GGIAGYD
+452 GGVAGYD
-459 FTTSYPSNNS
+459 FQTSYPSNGA
-469 PTLALLLTGRVDP
+469 PTLALLLTGRVEP

-498 EIEHMR
+498 DFEHMR
-504 VTINDMAPIVRAS
+504 VSVNDMAPIVRAS

-544 DPVEYRLRYLNDDRA
+544 DPVEYRLRYLNDERA
-559 SELVKATAARAD
+559 SDLVKATAARAE

-579 QTPEDDGVLRGRGF
+579 QIPEQDNILRGRGF

-615 DVAVDKNTGD
+615 DVAVDKRSGE

-634 HDAGMMVNPA
+634 HDAGMMINPA

-671 TVSSQEWGGYPILTF
+671 AVASKEWGGYPILTF
-686 PEVPKV
+686 PQVPQI
-692 DVVMMPRQTEPPMGA
+692 DVLMMPRQNEAPMGA
-707 GESASVPSAA
+707 GESAAVPSAA
-717 AIANAVYDATG
+717 AIANAIYDATG
-728 IRFRELPITAERIL
+728 IRFRELPITAERVL
-742 AAMKSAGDEASVQ
+742 AALKGSADEANAN
-755 PPESPKAKRSKWLF
+755 PPDSPKAKRSKWLF

-777 AVLGVAATALPWRA
+777 AILGVAATALPWRA
-791 EIAPIAPPAA
+791 EIAPITPPSA

-814 LASAGDCAV
+814 LAAVGDCAV
-823 CHTSAGGV
+823 CHTAPGGA

-855 ETGIGN
+855 KTGIGS
-861 WSYPA
+861 WSYSA

-879 KHLYP
+879 KNLYP
-884 AFPYTAFRNIDDA
+884 AFPYTAFRNINDA

-903 AYLMSQTPVKQVQ
+903 AYLMSQAPVSQ
-916 PANALQFPFNMRP
+916 PAEVNDMQFPFNMRP

-936 LFLRKGEVQAQPQQ
+936 LFLRKGEIQVQPQR
-950 SAQWNRGQYLVNGL
+950 SEQWNRGAYLVNGL

-976 MGAEKGGAS
+976 MGAEKGGKN

-996 APALNSLSKA
+996 APALNGLSKS

-1014 LFNYLSTGY
+1014 LFTYLSSGY

-1041 AKLPRTD
+1041 AKLPKAD
-1048 VRAMA
+1048 IRAMA
-1053 VYLASLNG
+1053 VYLASLDG
-1061 SAEAA
+1061 TVQAQTRS
-1066 STMPAPTAAAP
+1066 STE
-1077 TMPAPTVTAQK
+1077 
-1088 VTVATVSP
+1088 TVAQPSVTEVS
-1096 QSLSNGQRVFEG
+1096 LNNGRRVFEG

-1130 TNTNVHSAL
+1130 TNTSLHSTL
-1139 PDNLIKV
+1139 PDNLLKV
-1146 IQQGIAKPAT
+1146 ILQGISNPAT
-1156 ADLGYMPGFKD
+1156 PDLGYMPGFKD
-1167 SLSNTQI
+1167 SLSNRQI
-1174 SDLAAYLRTRFA
+1174 AELTAYLRNRFA
-1186 PNEPQWTGLQDK
+1186 SAEPAWQGLEQK
-1198 VAYLKANPGI
+1198 VAHLRANPGT

>member
-1 MNQPTTAPTPTRD
+1 MTQTLLTRD
-14 ELLARNGVLLVVD
+14 QLMSKTGVLLIVD
-27 DILPPSGPVAKGGT
+27 NIQPPSGPVAKGGV
-41 PTVKPKELGLFIAID
+41 PVVKPMELALFIAITD
-56 QDNTVYAFNGH
+56 EGQVYAFNGH

-79 QIVAEELDLQMDQVT
+79 QIVAEELDVEPGQVS
-94 MVLGDTERAPNQG
+94 MILGDTASAPNQG

-128 ARRYLLEQAAQRWAV
+128 ARRFLLQRAAERMEVALET
-143 SADSLVVE
+143 LVINA
-151 SGVIK
+151 GVII
-156 AADGRSARFGDLL
+156 AADGRQLSFAELVAGE
-169 IDRHV
+169 HV
-174 ELRISGN
+174 ELSITGT
-181 APLKRQEDYKLVG
+181 APLKPVEDYRIVG
-194 QGAARVDIP
+194 KDAARVDIP
-203 GKATGEL
+203 AKATGEL

-233 HDTGDFVGNSLLE
+233 LDSGDFVGNSLLE

-267 VGVVAMREEQAAKA
+267 VGVVALREEQAAKA
-281 ARELKVRW
+281 AQALKVTW
-289 KAWQHK
+289 KAWNHK
-295 LPDMSDVEQAIRDNP
+295 LPDMSDVAQAIRDNP
-310 SIQRVVLDKGNV
+310 SVQRVVLDKGDI
-322 EQALA
+322 ETALDQA
-327 DASERMTRTYLWPY
+327 SQRMPRTYLWPY

-355 YREDGIRV
+355 YHEEGIRV
-363 WSGTQNPHML
+363 WSGTQNPHLL

-382 YPEERIEII
+382 CPEERIEII

-437 GTAQLMEVDGGLTAE
+437 GTAQLMEVDGGVNAD
-452 GGIAGYD
+452 GSVAGYD
-459 FTTSYPSNNS
+459 FASSYPSNGA
-469 PTLALLLTGRVDP
+469 PTLALLLTGRVEP

-498 EIEHMR
+498 DFEHMR
-504 VTINDMAPIVRAS
+504 VTINDMSPIVRAS

-544 DPVEYRLRYLNDDRA
+544 DPVEYRLRYLHDERA
-559 SELVKATAARAD
+559 AELVRATAARAE
-571 WTPRTQPM
+571 WTPRTEPM
-579 QTPEDDGVLRGRGF
+579 QTPEQDNVLRGRGF

-615 DVAVDKNTGD
+615 DVAVDKLTGD

-634 HDAGMMVNPA
+634 HDAGMMINPA

-659 RVLKERVTFEES
+659 RVLKEQVTFEES
-671 TVSSQEWGGYPILTF
+671 TVSSKEWGGYPILTF
-686 PEVPKV
+686 PQVPKV
-692 DVVMMPRQTEPPMGA
+692 DVLMMPRQSEPPLGA
-707 GESASVPSAA
+707 GESAAVPSAA
-717 AIANAVYDATG
+717 AIANAIYDATG
-728 IRFRELPITAERIL
+728 IRFRELPITAERVL
-742 AAMKSAGDEASVQ
+742 AAIKGAGEEANSN
-755 PPESPKAKRSKWLF
+755 PPQSPKAKRSKWLF

-777 AVLGVAATALPWRA
+777 AILGVAATALPWRA
-791 EIAPIAPPAA
+791 EIAPITPPAA

-814 LASAGDCAV
+814 LAAVGDCAV
-823 CHTSAGGV
+823 CHTAPGGA
-831 TNAGGLAMQTPFG
+831 TNAGGLAMDTPFG

-855 ETGIGN
+855 KTGIGN

-866 FERAMRDGISRDG
+866 FERAMREGISRDG

-884 AFPYTAFRNIDDA
+884 AFPYTAFRNINDA

-903 AYLMSQTPVKQVQ
+903 AYLMAQEPVSQ
-916 PANALQFPFNMRP
+916 PARANDMQFPFNLRP

-936 LFLRKGEVQAQPQQ
+936 LFLRKGEIQVQPQQ
-950 SAQWNRGQYLVNGL
+950 SAQWNRGAYLVNGL
-964 GHCAACHSPRNL
+964 GHCAACHSPRNAL
-976 MGAEKGGAS
+976 GAEKGGAS

-996 APALNSLSKA
+996 APALNGLSKA

-1014 LFNYLSTGY
+1014 LFNYLSSGY
-1023 SDAHGVAAGPMG
+1023 SDAHGVATGPMG

-1041 AKLPRTD
+1041 SKLPKAD
-1048 VRAMA
+1048 IRAMA
-1053 VYLASLNG
+1053 VYLTSLDG
-1061 SAEAA
+1061 VAQEA
-1066 STMPAPTAAAP
+1066 PAPEA
-1077 TMPAPTVTAQK
+1077 VAQPS
-1088 VTVATVSP
+1088 VS
-1096 QSLSNGQRVFEG
+1096 QLALGNGRRIFEG
-1108 SCQGCHADGLG
+1108 SCQGCHADGGG
-1119 PKLFGVSPSLA
+1119 PTLFGVSPSLGS
-1130 TNTNVHSAL
+1130 NTNVHSAL

-1146 IQQGIAKPAT
+1146 ILQGIPTPAT
-1156 ADLGYMPGFKD
+1156 PDLGYMPGFKD
-1167 SLSNTQI
+1167 SLSDTQI
-1174 SDLAAYLRTRFA
+1174 SDLTAYLRNRFA
-1186 PNEPQWTGLQDK
+1186 PNEAQWQGLPEK
-1198 VAYLKANPGI
+1198 VAHLRANPGT

>member
-1 MNQPTTAPTPTRD
+1 MTQTLPTRD
-14 ELLARNGVLLVVD
+14 ELLAQNGVLLIVD

-41 PTVKPKELGLFIAID
+41 PTVRPVELGLFIAID
-56 QDNTVYAFNGH
+56 QDSCVYAFNGH
-67 VDLGTGIRTSLA
+67 VDLGTGIRTSLT

-94 MVLGDTERAPNQG
+94 MILGDTERAPNQG

-128 ARRYLLEQAAQRWAV
+128 ARRYLLQQAAQQWSV
-143 SADSLVVE
+143 DVDSLVID

-156 AADGRSARFGDLL
+156 TQDGRELTFGQLL
-169 IDRHV
+169 VDQRV

-181 APLKRQEDYKLVG
+181 APLKRLEDYKLVG

-233 HDTGDFVGNSLLE
+233 YDTGDFVGTSLLE

-267 VGVVAMREEQAAKA
+267 VGIVAMREEQAAKA
-281 ARELKVRW
+281 ARELKVTW
-289 KAWQHK
+289 KPWQHQ
-295 LPDMSDVEQAIRDNP
+295 LPDMSNIEQAIRDNP
-310 SIQRVVLDKGNV
+310 SIQRVVLDQGNV
-322 EQALA
+322 KDALA
-327 DASERMTRTYLWPY
+327 QASERMTRTYLWPY

-355 YREDGIRV
+355 YSEEGIRV

-382 YPEERIEII
+382 YPEERIDII

-419 LPVRV
+419 RPVRV
-424 QLTREQEHVWEPK
+424 QLTREQEHAWEPK
-437 GTAQLMEVDGGLTAE
+437 GTAQLMEVDGGLNAD

-459 FTTSYPSNNS
+459 FSTRYPSNNS
-469 PTLALLLTGRVDP
+469 PTLALLLTGRVEP
-482 VAAMFEMG
+482 VATMFEMG

-498 EIEHMR
+498 DIEHMR
-504 VTINDMAPIVRAS
+504 VTIHDMAPIVRAS

-544 DPVEYRLRYLNDDRA
+544 DPIEYRLRYLHDERA
-559 SELVKATAARAD
+559 AELVRATAARAE
-571 WTPRTQPM
+571 WAPRTEPM
-579 QTPEDDGVLRGRGF
+579 QIPEEDGVLRGRGF

-615 DVAVDKNTGD
+615 DVAIDKHTGD

-671 TVSSQEWGGYPILTF
+671 TVASKEWGGYPILTF

-692 DVVMMPRQTEPPMGA
+692 DVMMMPRQAEPPMGA

-742 AAMKSAGDEASVQ
+742 AALNSAGVESNSQ
-755 PPESPKAKRSKWLF
+755 PPQSPKAKRSKWLF

-777 AVLGVAATALPWRA
+777 ALLGMAATALPWRA
-791 EIAPIAPPAA
+791 EIAPITPPAA
-801 GTWSAATLERGRL
+801 GTWSSATLERGRL
-814 LASAGDCAV
+814 LAAVGDCAV
-823 CHTSAGGV
+823 CHTAPNGAS
-831 TNAGGLAMQTPFG
+831 NAGGLAMQTPFG
-844 TLYSSNITPDP
+844 TLYGSNITPDP

-884 AFPYTAFRNIDDA
+884 AFPYTAFRNIEDA

-916 PANALQFPFNMRP
+916 PANDMRFPFNVRP

-936 LFLRKGEVQAQPQQ
+936 LYLRKGEVQTQPRQ

-964 GHCAACHSPRNL
+964 GHCAACHSPRDL
-976 MGAEKGGAS
+976 LGAEKGGTS
-985 FLAGGMVDGWE
+985 FLAGGTVDGWE

-1014 LFNYLSTGY
+1014 LFNYLSSGY
-1023 SDAHGVAAGPMG
+1023 SDSHGVAAGPMG

-1041 AKLPRTD
+1041 AKLPKSD
-1048 VRAMA
+1048 VRAIA
-1053 VYLASLNG
+1053 VYLAALNEPASG
-1061 SAEAA
+1061 SADVG
-1066 STMPAPTAAAP
+1066 PATA
-1077 TMPAPTVTAQK
+1077 TRLAQK
-1088 VTVATVSP
+1088 SSVSP
-1096 QSLSNGQRVFEG
+1096 QSLSNGLRVFEG

-1119 PKLFGVSPSLA
+1119 PTLFGVSPSLA

-1146 IQQGIAKPAT
+1146 IQQGIDKPAT

-1167 SLSNTQI
+1167 SLSDTQI
-1174 SDLAAYLRTRFA
+1174 SDLAAYLRSRFA
-1186 PNEPQWTGLQDK
+1186 PNEPQWTGLPEK
-1198 VAYLKANPGI
+1198 VAHLKANPGT

>member
-1 MNQPTTAPTPTRD
+1 MTHATLTRAQ
-14 ELLARNGVLLVVD
+14 LLTKSGVLLIVD
-27 DILPPSGPVAKGGT
+27 QIQPPSGPVAKGGV
-41 PTVKPKELGLFIAID
+41 PVIKPQELALFIAVND
-56 QDNTVYAFNGH
+56 DGKVYGFNGH

-79 QIVAEELDLQMDQVT
+79 QIVAEELDLALDQVC
-94 MVLGDTERAPNQG
+94 MVLGDTDSAPNQG
-107 ATIASATLQISAI
+107 ATIASATIQISAI

-128 ARRYLLEQAAQRWAV
+128 ARRFLLARAARRLAV
-143 SADSLVVE
+143 AADTLRIN
-151 SGVIK
+151 SGVVSSE
-156 AADGRSARFGDLL
+156 DGRQLTFAEL
-169 IDRHV
+169 V
-174 ELRISGN
+174 EGERDHLTISGD
-181 APLKRQEDYKLVG
+181 APLKRLEDYRLVG
-194 QGAARVDIP
+194 KGAARVDIP

-210 TYVHDMRLPDMLHG
+210 TYVHDMRLPNMLHG
-224 RVVRPPYAG
+224 RVIRPPYAG
-233 HDTGDFVGNSLLE
+233 LDSGDFVGNSLLE

-281 ARELKVRW
+281 AQALKVTW
-289 KAWQHK
+289 KAWNHK
-295 LPDMSDVEQAIRDNP
+295 LPNMDDIAQAIRDNP
-310 SIQRVVLDKGNV
+310 RVQRVVLDKGNV
-322 EQALA
+322 DQALEQ
-327 DASERMTRTYLWPY
+327 ASERMTRTYLWPY
-341 QIHGSIGPSCGLAD
+341 QMHGSIGPSCALAD
-355 YREDGIRV
+355 YHEDGIRV
-363 WSGTQNPHML
+363 WSGTQNPHLL

-437 GTAQLMEVDGGLTAE
+437 GTAQLMEVDGGINAD
-452 GGIAGYD
+452 GGVAGYD
-459 FTTSYPSNNS
+459 FQTSYPSNGA
-469 PTLALLLTGRVDP
+469 PTLALLLTGRVEP

-498 EIEHMR
+498 DFEHMR
-504 VTINDMAPIVRAS
+504 VSVNDMAPIVRAS

-544 DPVEYRLRYLNDDRA
+544 DPVEYRLRYLNDERA
-559 SELVKATAARAD
+559 SDLVKATAARAE

-579 QTPEDDGVLRGRGF
+579 QIPEQDNILRGRGF

-615 DVAVDKNTGD
+615 DVAVDKRSGE

-634 HDAGMMVNPA
+634 HDAGMMINPA

-671 TVSSQEWGGYPILTF
+671 AVASKEWGGYPILTF
-686 PEVPKV
+686 PQVPEI
-692 DVVMMPRQTEPPMGA
+692 DVLMMPRQNEAPMGA
-707 GESASVPSAA
+707 GESAAVPSAA
-717 AIANAVYDATG
+717 AIANAIYDATG
-728 IRFRELPITAERIL
+728 IRFRELPITAERVL
-742 AAMKSAGDEASVQ
+742 AALKGSADEANAN
-755 PPESPKAKRSKWLF
+755 PPDSPKAKRSKWLF

-777 AVLGVAATALPWRA
+777 AILGVAATALPWRA
-791 EIAPIAPPAA
+791 EIAPITPPSA
-801 GTWSAATLERGRL
+801 GTWSSATLERGRL
-814 LASAGDCAV
+814 LAAVGDCAV
-823 CHTSAGGV
+823 CHTAPGGA

-855 ETGIGN
+855 KTGIGS
-861 WSYPA
+861 WSYSA

-879 KHLYP
+879 KNLYP
-884 AFPYTAFRNIDDA
+884 AFPYTAFRNINDA

-903 AYLMSQTPVKQVQ
+903 AYLMSQAPVSQ
-916 PANALQFPFNMRP
+916 PAEVNDMQFPFNMRP

-936 LFLRKGEVQAQPQQ
+936 LFLRKGEVQVQPQR
-950 SAQWNRGQYLVNGL
+950 SEQWNRGAYLVNGL

-976 MGAEKGGAS
+976 MGAEKGGKN

-996 APALNSLSKA
+996 APALNGLSKS

-1014 LFNYLSTGY
+1014 LFTYLSSGY

-1041 AKLPRTD
+1041 AKLPKAD
-1048 VRAMA
+1048 IRAMA
-1053 VYLASLNG
+1053 VYLASLDG
-1061 SAEAA
+1061 TVQAQTRS
-1066 STMPAPTAAAP
+1066 STE
-1077 TMPAPTVTAQK
+1077 
-1088 VTVATVSP
+1088 TVAQPSVTEVS
-1096 QSLSNGQRVFEG
+1096 LNNGRRVFEG

-1130 TNTNVHSAL
+1130 TNTSLHSTL
-1139 PDNLIKV
+1139 PDNLLKV
-1146 IQQGIAKPAT
+1146 ILQGISNPAT
-1156 ADLGYMPGFKD
+1156 PDLGYMPGFKD
-1167 SLSNTQI
+1167 SLSNRQI
-1174 SDLAAYLRTRFA
+1174 AELTAYLRNRFA
-1186 PNEPQWTGLQDK
+1186 SAEPAWQGLEQK
-1198 VAYLKANPGI
+1198 VAHLRANPGT

>member
-1 MNQPTTAPTPTRD
+1 MNQSTTAPIPTRD
-14 ELLARNGVLLVVD
+14 ELLARNGVLLIID

-56 QDNTVYAFNGH
+56 QDSTVYAFNGH

-79 QIVAEELDLQMDQVT
+79 QIVAEELDLQMDQVI

-281 ARELKVRW
+281 ARELKVSW

-310 SIQRVVLDKGNV
+310 SVQRVVLDKGNV
-322 EQALA
+322 DQALA

-692 DVVMMPRQTEPPMGA
+692 DVMMMPRQTEPPMGA

-742 AAMKSAGDEASVQ
+742 AAMKSAGDEASAQ

-814 LASAGDCAV
+814 LASTGDCAV

-916 PANALQFPFNMRP
+916 PANALRFPFNMRP

-1061 SAEAA
+1061 SAEAV
-1066 STMPAPTAAAP
+1066 P

-1088 VTVATVSP
+1088 VAVAASQATVSP

-1174 SDLAAYLRTRFA
+1174 SDLAAYLRSRFA

-1198 VAYLKANPGI
+1198 VAYLKANPGS

>member
-1 MNQPTTAPTPTRD
+1 MKKPTPTRD
-14 ELLARNGVLLVVD
+14 QLLSSDGVLLIVD

-41 PTVKPKELGLFIAID
+41 PTVRPKELGLFIAID
-56 QDNTVYAFNGH
+56 QGNRVYAFNGH

-79 QIVAEELDLQMDQVT
+79 QIIAEELDLQMDQVT

-128 ARRYLLEQAAQRWAV
+128 ARRYLLQAAAQRWSV
-143 SADSLVVE
+143 SAESLVIDR
-151 SGVIK
+151 GVIK
-156 AADGRSARFGDLL
+156 AQDGRSCRFGELL
-169 IDRHV
+169 VDQHI
-174 ELRISGN
+174 ELRISGD
-181 APLKRQEDYKLVG
+181 APLKRLEDYKLVG
-194 QGAARVDIP
+194 TVAARVDIP

-224 RVVRPPYAG
+224 RVIRPPYAG
-233 HDTGDFVGNSLLE
+233 YDTGEFVGTSLLQ

-267 VGVVAMREEQAAKA
+267 IGVVAMREEQAAKA
-281 ARELKVRW
+281 AKELKVTW
-289 KAWQHK
+289 KPWQHQ

-310 SIQRVVLDKGNV
+310 RVQRVVLDKGNV
-322 EQALA
+322 DEALA
-327 DASERMTRTYLWPY
+327 AASERMTRTYLWPY

-355 YREDGIRV
+355 FRDDGIQI

-373 RADLAWLLE
+373 RADIAWLLE
-382 YPEERIEII
+382 YPEEKIEII

-419 LPVRV
+419 RPVRV
-424 QLTREQEHVWEPK
+424 QLTREQEHAWEPK
-437 GTAQLMEVDGGLTAE
+437 GTAQLMEVDGGLNAE
-452 GGIAGYD
+452 GGVAGYD

-469 PTLALLLTGRVDP
+469 PTLALLLTGRVEP

-498 EIEHMR
+498 DIEHMR

-544 DPVEYRLRYLNDDRA
+544 DPVEYRLRYLHDERA
-559 SELVKATAARAD
+559 SELVRATAARAE
-571 WTPRTQPM
+571 WSPRTQPM
-579 QTPEDDGVLRGRGF
+579 QTPEEDGMLRGRGF

-615 DVAVDKNTGD
+615 DVAVDKHTGD

-671 TVSSQEWGGYPILTF
+671 TIASKEWGGYPILTF
-686 PEVPKV
+686 AQVPKV
-692 DVVMMPRQTEPPMGA
+692 DVMMMPRQAEPPMGA

-728 IRFRELPITAERIL
+728 IRFRELPITAERVL
-742 AAMKSAGDEASVQ
+742 AALKSAGEQANGN
-755 PPESPKAKRSKWLF
+755 PPDSPKAKRSKWLF

-777 AVLGVAATALPWRA
+777 AVLGMAATALPWRT
-791 EIAPIAPPAA
+791 EIAPITPPSA

-823 CHTSAGGV
+823 CHTAPGGV
-831 TNAGGLAMQTPFG
+831 SHAGGLAMQTPFG

-855 ETGIGN
+855 ETGIGS

-866 FERAMRDGISRDG
+866 FERAMRDGIRRDG

-884 AFPYTAFRNIDDA
+884 AFPYTAFRNIDEA

-903 AYLMSQTPVKQVQ
+903 AWLMSQAPVKQVQ
-916 PANALQFPFNMRP
+916 PANDMQFPFNMRP
-929 LMAGWNA
+929 LMAGWNT
-936 LFLRKGEVQAQPQQ
+936 LFLRKGEVQAQPHQ

-976 MGAEKGGAS
+976 LGAEKGGAS

-996 APALNSLSKA
+996 APALNSLSKS

-1041 AKLPRTD
+1041 AKLPKTD

-1053 VYLASLNG
+1053 VYLASLKG
-1061 SAEAA
+1061 SAQAA
-1066 STMPAPTAAAP
+1066 SASALN
-1077 TMPAPTVTAQK
+1077 AQANP
-1088 VTVATVSP
+1088 VP
-1096 QSLSNGQRVFEG
+1096 QPSLSAQALSNGQRVFEG
-1108 SCQGCHADGLG
+1108 ACQGCHADGLG

-1130 TNTNVHSAL
+1130 SNTNVHSTL

-1146 IQQGIAKPAT
+1146 IQQGIANPAT
-1156 ADLGYMPGFKD
+1156 QDLGYMPGFKD
-1167 SLSNTQI
+1167 SLSDTQI
-1174 SDLAAYLRTRFA
+1174 SDLATYLRSRFA
-1186 PNEPQWTGLQDK
+1186 PNEPQWAGLQEK
-1198 VAYLKANPGI
+1198 VAYLKANPGT